1 MIIIHFNEVHDD
13 ILINQCGIY
22 MAKTG
27 FLMLIMLIKIN

>member
-1 MIIIHFNEVHDD
+1 MIIIHFKEVHGN
-13 ILINQCGIY
+13 ILINQCGY